1 MFLVPLAL
9 LLATATPPD
18 VRLDWI
24 NAADVITGEAGATI
38 EMRYSVRN
46 VGGAPAFAVVL
57 RNVTSLGPLGEPLR
71 VQPGPE
77 PGKKMDRVLSFALAP
92 GMRELCVEAT
102 LQNRNLDDP
111 LDPTPSNNRI
121 CRVVRVT
128 ERKTPPR
135 AKGSGEAQ

>member
-1 MFLVPLAL
+1 MFIVPLAF
-9 LLATATPPD
+9 LLATVAPPD

-24 NAADVITGEAGATI
+24 NAPDVITGEAGKTI
-38 EMRYSVRN
+38 EIRYTVRN
-46 VGGAPAFAVVL
+46 VGGSPAFAVVL
-57 RNVTSLGPLGEPLR
+57 RNVSSLGALGEPVR

-77 PGKKMDRVLSFALAP
+77 PGRKMERSLSFALAS

-128 ERKTPPR
+128 ERSQE
-135 AKGSGEAQ
+135 GQ

>member
-1 MFLVPLAL
+1 MFLAPLAL

-24 NAADVITGEAGATI
+24 NAADVITGEAGKTI
-38 EMRYSVRN
+38 EMRYAVRN
-46 VGGAPAFAVVL
+46 VGGKPAFAVVL
-57 RNVTSLGPLGEPLR
+57 RNVTSLGPLGEPIR

-77 PGKKMDRVLSFALAP
+77 PGKKMERVLSFALAP

-128 ERKTPPR
+128 ERSTSSR
-135 AKGSGEAQ
+135 VTGEGK

>member
-1 MFLVPLAL
+1 MFIVPLAL
-9 LLATATPPD
+9 LLATASPPD

-24 NAADVITGEAGATI
+24 NAADVITGEAGKTI
-38 EMRYSVRN
+38 EMRYDVRN
-46 VGGAPAFAVVL
+46 VGGSPAFAVVL
-57 RNVTSLGPLGEPLR
+57 RNVTSLGPLGEPVR

-77 PGKKMDRVLSFALAP
+77 AGAKMQRKLSFALAP

-128 ERKTPPR
+128 EKRTPPR
-135 AKGSGEAQ
+135 TSREGQ